1 MPRFPAKRWNEPG
14 SGSGWRPLRPSPIG
28 PDRSRSTLAGNAP
41 GMCALAYSRRPLSMS
56 ARSKRQSTTTQSGS
70 PRCWDVV
77 SQETKVGWT
86 SRATAGPTRA
96 VDLSGTLGV
105 DDDLEG
111 RRLQRVALVLVGA
124 RHDHHMGLRGALAVA
139 ERGGLD
145 GAGRARAGSRRGVL
159 VDDLDG
165 VAEHE
170 DGLGR

>member
-1 MPRFPAKRWNEPG
+1 MPRLPTKRWNEPG
-14 SGSGWRPLRPSPIG
+14 NGSGWRPLRPSPIG

-77 SQETKVGWT
+77 SQETRVGWT

-96 VDLSGTLGV
+96 VDLSGPLGAGWPGQPGWRGLGV

-111 RRLQRVALVLVGA
+111 RRLHGVARVLVRAGD
-124 RHDHHMGLRGALAVA
+124 DHHDRFG
-139 ERGGLD
+139 
-145 GAGRARAGSRRGVL
+145 
-159 VDDLDG
+159 
-165 VAEHE
+165 
-170 DGLGR
+170 